1 MAVCFYGSTINP
13 SKGPPSKGPPSEGP
27 PSKGGDFIN
36 PGKGYGRAI
45 NQSYMLCIED
55 WVAPVL
61 YALHRRLGVHI
72 RLGGPLVVW
81 LMALP

>member
-13 SKGPPSKGPPSEGP
+13 SKGPPSKGPPSKGPPSKGPPSEGP
-27 PSKGGDFIN
+27 PSKGGGFIN

-55 WVAPVL
+55 W
-61 YALHRRLGVHI
+61 GCI
-72 RLGGPLVVW
+72 
-81 LMALP
+81 